1 MKEKQY
7 ILLVLFNI
15 LIGILIYYIRVLS
28 IVYAILIPLVGLYY
42 VIKNQNR
49 NHEVLYVSAYIVGSE
64 VFLRMTGGNLLY
76 ESSKYGVMVF
86 LTLGMY
92 YSGFSKNAVPFWI
105 YLLLL
110 LPGVNIISSCITCIF
125 NYNLFNFIYSRF
137 ERSISRNRF

>member
-15 LIGILIYYIRVLS
+15 LIGILIFYIRVLS

-49 NHEVLYVSAYIVGSE
+49 NHEVLYAAAYIVGSE

-92 YSGFSKNAVPFWI
+92 YSGFSKSAVPFWI

-110 LPGVNIISSCITCIF
+110 LIII
-125 NYNLFNFIYSRF
+125 IY
-137 ERSISRNRF
+137 II

>member
-15 LIGILIYYIRVLS
+15 LVGILIFYIRVLS

-49 NHEVLYVSAYIVGSE
+49 NHEVLYASAYIVGSE

-86 LTLGMY
+86 LALGMY
-92 YSGFSKNAVPFWI
+92 YSGFSKNAVPYWI
-105 YLLLL
+105 YLILL
-110 LPGVNIISSCITCIF
+110 LPGVIIATETL
-125 NYNLFNFIYSRF
+125 NMQTEYPRH
-137 ERSISRNRF
+137 R